1 MRHNITGQL
10 ILYTVLGIIIVGLL
24 SLQEVRPMEY
34 FIPMAYLTISLS
46 LIFYIV
52 VVKEKYINK
61 FKFIT
66 MMLLIFLAIFIPLII
81 NLILNPDHWFL
92 RQL

>member
-10 ILYTVLGIIIVGLL
+10 ILFTVLGIIIFGLL
-24 SLQEVRPMEY
+24 SLQEARPLEY
-34 FIPMAYLTISLS
+34 FIPMAYLTISMS

-52 VVKEKYINK
+52 VVKEKYIGK
-61 FKFIT
+61 FQFMT
-66 MMLLIFLAIFIPLII
+66 YMLLIFLALFLPLVIH
-81 NLILNPDHWFL
+81 LILNPDHWLL